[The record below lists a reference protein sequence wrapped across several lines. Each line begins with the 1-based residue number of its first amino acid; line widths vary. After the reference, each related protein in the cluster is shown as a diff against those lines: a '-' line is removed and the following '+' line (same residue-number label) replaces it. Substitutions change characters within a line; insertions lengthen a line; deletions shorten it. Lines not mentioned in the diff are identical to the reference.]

1 MAKNRKPLKKAA
13 KKRVTK
19 RKSQHESQDTE
30 AGFKRDV
37 ASPQRMPQRMSGGIS
52 KQPARS
58 WKKPEK
64 EMGEADVRMMDE
76 RVKTARGRKISS
88 TLWLRRQLN
97 DPYVKK
103 ARALGYRSRAAFK
116 LIELDAKYDLL
127 KRGSVIVDLGA
138 APGSWTQI
146 ALKVKPSRIIG
157 IDILPVEPVAGA
169 EIIEMDFMDEKA
181 PEVLMR
187 MLAGDNGMMR
197 ADLVMSDL
205 AANTTGHRNT
215 DHLRTVALVEE
226 AADFAVQVLKPGGAF
241 ISKVFQG
248 GAELNLLN
256 MLNDKFETVRHAK
269 PKSSRDG
276 SPEMYLVAKGFK
288 G

>member
-1 MAKNRKPLKKAA
+1 MANNKPPRRPNVSKGK
-13 KKRVTK
+13 
-19 RKSQHESQDTE
+19 
-30 AGFKRDV
+30 
-37 ASPQRMPQRMSGGIS
+37 MSGGKS

-58 WKKPEK
+58 WNKPEK
-64 EMGEADVRMMDE
+64 QVGEADTRMMDE

-103 ARALGYRSRAAFK
+103 AKAKGYRSRAAFK
-116 LIELDAKYDLL
+116 LIELDEKFGLL
-127 KRGSVIVDLGA
+127 KPGAVIVDLGA

-146 ALKVKPSRIIG
+146 ALTAKPSRIIG
-157 IDILPVEPVAGA
+157 IDILPVEPFPGA
-169 EIIEMDFMDEKA
+169 EIIEMDFMDENA
-181 PEVLMR
+181 PDILMK
-187 MLAGDNGMMR
+187 MLSENGKMMR

-205 AANTTGHRNT
+205 AANTTGHRQT
-215 DHLRTVALVEE
+215 DHLRTVALVEA

-269 PKSSRDG
+269 PKASRDG

>member
-1 MAKNRKPLKKAA
+1 MVKNKPP
-13 KKRVTK
+13 R
-19 RKSQHESQDTE
+19 RP
-30 AGFKRDV
+30 
-37 ASPQRMPQRMSGGIS
+37 ASSKGHMSGSKS
-52 KQPARS
+52 KQPART

-64 EMGEADVRMMDE
+64 QIGEVDTRMMDE

-103 ARALGYRSRAAFK
+103 AKAMGYRSRAAFK
-116 LIELDAKYDLL
+116 LIELDEKFNLL
-127 KRGSVIVDLGA
+127 KPGAVIVDLGA

-146 ALKVKPSRIIG
+146 ALGAKPSRIIG
-157 IDILPVEPVAGA
+157 IDILPVEPFPGA

-181 PEVLMR
+181 PETLMK
-187 MLAGDNGMMR
+187 MLAGEKGMMR

-205 AANTTGHRNT
+205 AANTTGHRQT
-215 DHLRTVALVEE
+215 DHLRTVALVE
-226 AADFAVQVLKPGGAF
+226 AAANFAVQVLKPGGAF

-248 GAELNLLN
+248 GAEQNLLN
-256 MLNDKFETVRHAK
+256 MLNRRFDTVRHAK
-269 PKSSRDG
+269 PKASRDG
-276 SPEMYLVAKGFK
+276 SPEMYLVAKGFR